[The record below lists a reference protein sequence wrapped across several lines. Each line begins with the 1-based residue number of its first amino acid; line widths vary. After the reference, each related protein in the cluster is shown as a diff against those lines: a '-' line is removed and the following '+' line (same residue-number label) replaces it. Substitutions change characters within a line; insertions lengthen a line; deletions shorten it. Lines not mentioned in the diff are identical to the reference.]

1 MAKPSN
7 VEVTSTTKTTLI
19 DASTRRILNRTL
31 QGLLIVL
38 VIGMPLWAHTSSYL
52 MSLFMLA
59 ATYAFCSMGLGVL
72 LGNAGQISLGQS
84 AFYGIGAYSV
94 ALLTTGAHWSL
105 WPALV
110 IGVALATL
118 VGIGLGTTTL
128 KLGGHYLAMVTI
140 AFMLILN
147 IVMTNWQNFTHGPDG
162 IGNIPRPT
170 VGPYTMNS
178 NLVMLYVMV
187 FLLLV
192 LGIAVQRLRISS
204 NGRAMQAIQQNEIA
218 AEVVGVNKLRAKVTA
233 FAISAGMAGLGG
245 AFYATGLQFI
255 SPSLFNF
262 TRSVDFIT
270 MALIGG
276 SQSPVGTVG
285 GAFLLTFLPEWLRFL
300 RTIYLAF
307 YGLAIIL
314 FMVFMP
320 QGIWGYLSDWWHR
333 LGMVEPVTG
342 QGSATRALETLKVSH
357 HREATDDTI
366 LHIEGL
372 RKVFGGLPAVDG
384 VEFTINRG
392 EVRALIGPNGSGK
405 TTILN
410 LLSGIYQ
417 PTEGRVI
424 WHGRDIAGRRPHII
438 AKNGIGRTFQNIR
451 LFGDM
456 TLIDNVLVGG
466 HLHSKATLLGIGFKG
481 KKTQEEEQML
491 RQKAFDLL
499 ALVDLDSQAGEHARN
514 LPYGKQRLLEIAR
527 GLMSDPELLML
538 DEPAAGL
545 NEQET
550 EELVT
555 LIQKINDAGVTILL
569 VEHDMSLV
577 TKVSH
582 HITVLNFGQK
592 IADGAPAA
600 VLRNPE
606 VIQAYLGK
614 EVSVGA

>member
-1 MAKPSN
+1 MAKLFNAKLPSL
-7 VEVTSTTKTTLI
+7 TKTPVI
-19 DASTRRILNRTL
+19 NASTRRAINWAL
-31 QGLLIVL
+31 QGLMVILLIG
-38 VIGMPLWAHTSSYL
+38 IPLWAHTSIYL
-52 MSLFMLA
+52 MSLCMLA
-59 ATYAFCSMGLGVL
+59 ATYAFCSLGLGVL

-94 ALLTTGAHWSL
+94 AILTTTSHWSI
-105 WPALV
+105 WPAF
-110 IGVALATL
+110 GVGVLLATL
-118 VGIGLGTTTL
+118 VGIALGTSTL
-128 KLGGHYLAMVTI
+128 RLGGHYLAMVTI

-147 IVMTNWQNFTHGPDG
+147 IVMVNWQNFTHGPDG

-170 VGPYTMNS
+170 IGSYTINS
-178 NLVMLYVMV
+178 NLLMLYIMV
-187 FLLLV
+187 FLLFI
-192 LGIAVQRLRISS
+192 LGVAVQRLRTSS
-204 NGRAMQAIQQNEIA
+204 AGRAMQAIQQNELA
-218 AEVVGVNKLRAKVTA
+218 AGVVGVNSLRSKITA

-300 RTIYLAF
+300 KTIYLAF

-320 QGIWGYLSDWWHR
+320 QGIWGYMSDWWR
-333 LGMVEPVTG
+333 KMGMVEPVTG
-342 QGSATRALETLKVSH
+342 QGSAARALDTLKTSH
-357 HREATDDTI
+357 HREAGDDTI
-366 LHIEGL
+366 LQIEGL

-384 VEFTINRG
+384 IDFAIRRG

-417 PTEGRVI
+417 PSGGRVL
-424 WHGRDIAGRRPHII
+424 WHGRNIAGHRPHII
-438 AKNGIGRTFQNIR
+438 ARHGIGRTFQNIR

-456 TLIDNVLVGG
+456 TLLDNVLVGG
-466 HLHSKATLLGIGFKG
+466 HLHSKATLLGVWIKS
-481 KKTQEEEQML
+481 KKTQEEEQAL

-499 ALVDLDSQAGEHARN
+499 ALVGLDNRAGEQARN
-514 LPYGKQRLLEIAR
+514 LSYGKQRLLEIAR
-527 GLMSDPELLML
+527 ALMSDPELLML

-545 NEQET
+545 NEEET

-555 LIQKINDAGVTILL
+555 LIRSIHDAGVTILL
-569 VEHDMSLV
+569 VEHDMNLV
-577 TKVSH
+577 AKVSH

-592 IADGAPAA
+592 IADGAPEE
-600 VLRNPE
+600 VLRDHE
-606 VIQAYLGK
+606 VIRAYLGR